1 MLKLFGQA
9 RSRAS
14 RSLWMPEEIGI
25 AYQRVPVR
33 P

>member
-14 RSLWMPEEIGI
+14 PLWMPEEIGI